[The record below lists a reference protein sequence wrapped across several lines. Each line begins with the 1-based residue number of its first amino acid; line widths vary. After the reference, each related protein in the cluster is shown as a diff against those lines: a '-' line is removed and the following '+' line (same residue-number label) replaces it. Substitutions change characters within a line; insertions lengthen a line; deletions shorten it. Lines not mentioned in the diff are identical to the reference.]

1 MTTINTKKILVIED
15 EEDVVNFL
23 KMVLEDAGYEVD
35 TAYDGEQAIECIKND
50 KPDLISLDMI
60 MPNKTG
66 IGLYNELRHSPE
78 YKDIPIIV
86 VTGVDTG
93 SYGQMSCKEFLE
105 KRAVSKPQAY
115 LIKPINADELIK
127 TVQDVLGES

>member
-1 MTTINTKKILVIED
+1 MTDTQKILVIED

-23 KMVLEDAGYEVD
+23 KMALEDAGYEVLV
-35 TAYDGEQAIECIKND
+35 AYDGEEALKCIHET

-86 VTGVDTG
+86 VTGVDTT

-105 KRAVSKPQAY
+105 KRAVKQPEAY
-115 LIKPINADELIK
+115 LVKPIQAEQLVE
-127 TVQDVLGES
+127 TVREVLEK

>member
-1 MTTINTKKILVIED
+1 MTTEPKKILVIED

-23 KMVLEDAGYEVD
+23 KMALEDAGYEVG
-35 TAYDGEQAIECIKND
+35 TAYDGEEAWLRIREN
-50 KPDLISLDMI
+50 KPDLITLDMI

-86 VTGVDTG
+86 VTGVDTT

-105 KRAVSKPQAY
+105 KRAVRQPEAY
-115 LIKPINADELIK
+115 LVKPINAEELVK
-127 TVQDVLGES
+127 TVRGVLGE